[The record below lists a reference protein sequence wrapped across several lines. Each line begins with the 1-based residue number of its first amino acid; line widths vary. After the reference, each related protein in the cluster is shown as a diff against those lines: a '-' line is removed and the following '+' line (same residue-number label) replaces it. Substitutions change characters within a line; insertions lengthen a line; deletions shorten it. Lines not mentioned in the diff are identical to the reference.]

1 MTFHSK
7 TLVDPENPPRVP
19 RIITIEAQELS
30 PGVPENLSRL
40 ELGRV
45 VYEPESTD
53 PGSLESLKEF
63 ATELADALAVL
74 ADEWSKVAKSYSDML
89 DSGHD

>member
-30 PGVPENLSRL
+30 
-40 ELGRV
+40 
-45 VYEPESTD
+45 EPESTD